1 MADKV
6 GKSSVAKKLIKD
18 QRVLLA
24 IVIAIIIVVVL
35 SSTRT
40 SSVSATSWQSF
51 SKFVCWAFSPW
62 P

>member
-24 IVIAIIIVVVL
+24 IVIAIIIVVV
-35 SSTRT
+35 SIINPNFIGSG
-40 SSVSATSWQSF
+40 
-51 SKFVCWAFSPW
+51 
-62 P
+62 